1 MPRFRLCQ
9 GTTLRSSRTPI
20 VALQDKER
28 EDGTLSEPLNQL
40 ARSCGSVSLCRVEST
55 KRILNEILMTET
67 LRERRTGRP
76 VPTISSMRQSSPG
89 LANCVPFIQRMME
102 PPGSHL
108 IGSPKDLKNAFERE
122 SFTKTCHI
130 KKTHQD
136 AVDFAFFAH
145 QALRSL
151 FPEAPETVAFQ
162 TPLITHP
169 SKSSRPRELG
179 NSRPSRPQLPP
190 PVAHVSVPGS
200 RPDSTKHNPRPL
212 RSSRSRR
219 EVLRNRN
226 RVRSRPSEETL
237 VH

>member
-1 MPRFRLCQ
+1 MAHSNDDSCIHGIIVECWNLVLYDVLQLFRGLQSHGRKTGFDCISKVVS
-9 GTTLRSSRTPI
+9 TLIRIYKI
-20 VALQDKER
+20 VLLT
-28 EDGTLSEPLNQL
+28 G
-40 ARSCGSVSLCRVEST
+40 
-55 KRILNEILMTET
+55 LMK
-67 LRERRTGRP
+67 
-76 VPTISSMRQSSPG
+76 
-89 LANCVPFIQRMME
+89 

-151 FPEAPETVAFQ
+151 FPEDPETVAFQ